1 MAVTLFPDGVPCVLQ
16 EAFDLSFLRRWGRVF
31 RVFDQQDSGNLCFGL
46 EREGRR
52 YFLKFAGARTVRY
65 PGEPTDAVRWLE
77 RSAQVY
83 RDLAH
88 PVLLPLLWA
97 GPVAGGYAVL
107 SPWTE
112 ALCMGKQYPTR
123 ERFLALPLERRLG
136 IFREV
141 LVFHTHAAKR
151 GYVSVDFYDG
161 CVLYEEDTGR
171 TLLCDVD
178 AYHKMPF
185 ANPVG
190 RMWGSTR
197 FMAPEEFQKGAA
209 IDERT
214 MVYTMGALAFE
225 LFAPAGRAFSDWPLS
240 QSAWECAKKAISPQ
254 REERYADLISF
265 WHAWQEAVHSIAF

>member
-141 LVFHTHAAKR
+141 LEFHTHGQAWI
-151 GYVSVDFYDG
+151 
-161 CVLYEEDTGR
+161 CVCGFLR
-171 TLLCDVD
+171 RL
-178 AYHKMPF
+178 
-185 ANPVG
+185 
-190 RMWGSTR
+190 
-197 FMAPEEFQKGAA
+197 
-209 IDERT
+209 
-214 MVYTMGALAFE
+214 
-225 LFAPAGRAFSDWPLS
+225 RA
-240 QSAWECAKKAISPQ
+240 
-254 REERYADLISF
+254 
-265 WHAWQEAVHSIAF
+265 V

>member
-52 YFLKFAGARTVRY
+52 YFLKFAGARPVRY
-65 PGEPTDAVRWLE
+65 PGEPADAVRWLE

-107 SPWTE
+107 SP
-112 ALCMGKQYPTR
+112 
-123 ERFLALPLERRLG
+123 
-136 IFREV
+136 
-141 LVFHTHAAKR
+141 
-151 GYVSVDFYDG
+151 
-161 CVLYEEDTGR
+161 
-171 TLLCDVD
+171 

-225 LFAPAGRAFSDWPLS
+225 LFAPAGRTFSDWPLS

-265 WHAWQEAVHSIAF
+265 WHAWREAVHSIAF

>member
-1 MAVTLFPDGVPCVLQ
+1 M
-16 EAFDLSFLRRWGRVF
+16 
-31 RVFDQQDSGNLCFGL
+31 
-46 EREGRR
+46 
-52 YFLKFAGARTVRY
+52 
-65 PGEPTDAVRWLE
+65 
-77 RSAQVY
+77 
-83 RDLAH
+83 
-88 PVLLPLLWA
+88 
-97 GPVAGGYAVL
+97 L

-112 ALCMGKQYPTR
+112 ALCMGKQYPAR

-141 LVFHTHAAKR
+141 LEFHTHAAKR

-265 WHAWQEAVHSIAF
+265 WHAWREAVHSIAF

>member
-1 MAVTLFPDGVPCVLQ
+1 M
-16 EAFDLSFLRRWGRVF
+16 
-31 RVFDQQDSGNLCFGL
+31 
-46 EREGRR
+46 
-52 YFLKFAGARTVRY
+52 
-65 PGEPTDAVRWLE
+65 
-77 RSAQVY
+77 
-83 RDLAH
+83 H
-88 PVLLPLLWA
+88 
-97 GPVAGGYAVL
+97 
-107 SPWTE
+107 
-112 ALCMGKQYPTR
+112 
-123 ERFLALPLERRLG
+123 LPLERRLG

-141 LVFHTHAAKR
+141 LEFHIHAAKR

-254 REERYADLISF
+254 REERYADLLSF
-265 WHAWQEAVHSIAF
+265 WHAWREAVHSIAF